1 MLIKNVKGSNYLNSY
16 TKKKKKKILK
26 GKMPQKSGRKKEI
39 IKIRESN

>member
-16 TKKKKKKILK
+16 TEKKKKKRLK
-26 GKMPQKSGRKKEI
+26 GQMHQKRGRKKEI